1 MTRVAIAQLCS
12 SSNLQQNLRTVTGL
26 ISRALEQDV
35 AVLFFPEATDF
46 LSANAAHSKRLA
58 QESPLFVSSLQSRL
72 RELTVEHG
80 KRIDVSIGVH
90 LPPTEGDVSRGD
102 VRVKNVLLY
111 INHKGEILQQ
121 YQKLHLFDVDVPNGP
136 ILKESN
142 SVQPG
147 TRIADILDTPAGR
160 LGSALCY
167 DVRFPEL
174 SLKLRSMGAEILC
187 FPSAFT
193 VKTGEAH
200 WELLARCRAIDTQC
214 FVVMPGQQG
223 EHDVCADGPGRDGF
237 QGNVKRISWGHS
249 MVVGPWGEVL
259 ARADPTGNAPQLVV
273 ADLDLQAQQTV
284 RRNMPLWEQRRRDV
298 FGDFF

>member
-1 MTRVAIAQLCS
+1 MCIRDSSCTDQWLHIFDLPAPLLFPLSVASPSPPVLRPHGNKDPVNITNLAAEGEGASSGRTTRRKHTKDTQMTRVAIAQLCS

-46 LSANAAHSKRLA
+46 LSANAAHSNRLA
-58 QESPLFVSSLQSRL
+58 QESPLFISSLQSRL

-167 DVRFPEL
+167 D
-174 SLKLRSMGAEILC
+174 C
-187 FPSAFT
+187 
-193 VKTGEAH
+193 
-200 WELLARCRAIDTQC
+200 LLYTSRC
-214 FVVMPGQQG
+214 V
-223 EHDVCADGPGRDGF
+223 
-237 QGNVKRISWGHS
+237 
-249 MVVGPWGEVL
+249 
-259 ARADPTGNAPQLVV
+259 
-273 ADLDLQAQQTV
+273 
-284 RRNMPLWEQRRRDV
+284 
-298 FGDFF
+298 